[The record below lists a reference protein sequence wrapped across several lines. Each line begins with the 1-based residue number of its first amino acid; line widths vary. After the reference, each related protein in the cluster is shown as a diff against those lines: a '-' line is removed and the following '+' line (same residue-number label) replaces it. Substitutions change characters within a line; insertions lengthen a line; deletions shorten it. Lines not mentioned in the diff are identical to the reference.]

1 MDSERIR
8 SICLGLPHVV
18 ETVKWKH
25 YLAYWIGDREAGGK
39 MFAMIDIDGART
51 GVLSFHCGAERFHEL
66 LENEGICPA
75 PYMFNHSWV
84 ALERW
89 DGLRP
94 REIEEELTRAHALIY
109 EKLPKR
115 TKAVLALPEKERAK
129 LIRERKKLLEAKAG
143 AKGRSAGTPAKRWNH

>member
-1 MDSERIR
+1 
-8 SICLGLPHVV
+8 
-18 ETVKWKH
+18 
-25 YLAYWIGDREAGGK
+25 
-39 MFAMIDIDGART
+39 
-51 GVLSFHCGAERFHEL
+51 
-66 LENEGICPA
+66 
-75 PYMFNHSWV
+75 
-84 ALERW
+84 
-89 DGLRP
+89 LRP